1 LSNSDRGLFDCYR
14 VRGPSPPLAGRITLP
29 GAKNS
34 AMPILVAASL
44 APSPVAV
51 EGLPDIADLRR
62 LKEILV
68 SLGISIE
75 ATNSGVVVDGG
86 RLQGDSIPDRQSRVF
101 RGSIYGLIPLAVRFG
116 HGRIGA
122 VGGDRI
128 AGRTLEP
135 HQRAYRGF
143 GLVLEAAGEGWVV
156 TGGPPR
162 PAEFELNENGITASS
177 TALMLAAACAGRSVI
192 SGVSTEMEVLDLEAA
207 LRQLGCDVRRDGRT
221 VAVEG
226 PIRAPATPLKV
237 PPDVIAFG
245 TFAAA
250 TAITA
255 GATDLLNVGD
265 PQRLAPVAAAL
276 EALGIRLKWQ
286 GDSIHVAGRA
296 RRCGNIRTGM
306 FPDFP
311 ADLQPIFTSLFCLA
325 PGDSVVTEGVYAA
338 RFDHVAPLKR
348 LGARIRRTRRRLDIA
363 GVPYL
368 AGAQVG
374 VAGIRESASLLLAAL
389 AARGETRLREVGDMH
404 RGYENLPRDLV
415 SLGAPIEEEVPD
427 ARI

>member
-1 LSNSDRGLFDCYR
+1 MSNADRGLFDCYR
-14 VRGPSPPLAGRITLP
+14 VRGPSPPLAGSIVLP

-34 AMPILVAASL
+34 AMPILVAACL

-62 LKEILV
+62 LKDLLA
-68 SLGISIE
+68 SLGISIR
-75 ATNSGVVVDGG
+75 AAQSSVVVDG
-86 RLQGDSIPDRQSRVF
+86 RTLQGNSIPNSQSSAF
-101 RGSIYGLIPLAVRFG
+101 RGSIYGLIPPAVRFG

-122 VGGDRI
+122 IGGDRI
-128 AGRTLEP
+128 VGRTLEP

-143 GLVLEAAGEGWVV
+143 GLSLEAVGESWVV

-162 PAEFELNENGITASS
+162 PAQFELNENGMTASS

-192 SGVSTEMEVLDLEAA
+192 SGVSTELEVLDVEEA

-221 VAVEG
+221 VVVQG
-226 PIRAPATPLKV
+226 PIRAPGTPLKV
-237 PPDVIAFG
+237 PPDVITFG

-250 TAITA
+250 TAITG

-265 PQRLAPVAAAL
+265 PRRLAPVSTAL
-276 EALGIRLKWQ
+276 EAIGIRLKKR
-286 GDSIHVAGRA
+286 GDSIHVAGRP

-311 ADLQPIFTSLFCLA
+311 ADLQPIFTCLFCLA
-325 PGDSVVTEGVYAA
+325 PGDSIVTEGVYAA
-338 RFDHVAPLKR
+338 RFDHVAPLNR
-348 LGARIRRTRRRLDIA
+348 LGARIRRRSRRLHIA
-363 GVPYL
+363 GVPHL

-374 VAGIRESASLLLAAL
+374 AAGIRESASLLLAAL

-415 SLGAPIEEEVPD
+415 SLGAPIEEELPD
-427 ARI
+427 DCI